1 MPTYEFLCKKCNK
14 AFNVSFPVRE
24 YERKKKSG
32 IKCAKCGSSS
42 VVQQISAFQVNT
54 AKKS

>member
-1 MPTYEFLCKKCNK
+1 MAVYEFLCKQCNK
-14 AFNVSFPVRE
+14 VFDVSFSIRE

-32 IKCAKCGSSS
+32 IRCSKCGSTK
-42 VVQQISAFQVNT
+42 VIRQVSAFQVNT